1 MVKKKK
7 KGTKEEFATRKKR
20 REIGTTRVHRVR
32 FTPLTLCRLKTNSPA
47 ERKKKGT
54 ICKCNMNVNEF
65 DATTKTRTIT
75 IG

>member
-32 FTPLTLCRLKTNSPA
+32 FTPLTLVDSRRIRPQK
-47 ERKKKGT
+47 EKKK
-54 ICKCNMNVNEF
+54 EQF
-65 DATTKTRTIT
+65 ASAT
-75 IG
+75 